1 MTGFVG
7 RKKELRRLEE
17 LCAAVDSE
25 EQGRSVVISAIDG
38 AGGVGKTAAF
48 AIHAAHSLVDTF
60 PDGQLFVDL
69 RGFDPRLP
77 PVTAGE
83 ALGHLLRGLGAD
95 IEHLHGGDIDAQSAL
110 YRSILAGR
118 RVLVVLDNAVSAE
131 QVRPLLPG
139 SAGCLALVTSRN
151 RLAALTARDGAVRLI
166 PSVLEPE
173 ESVELLRRI
182 LGTRIVDRAPEETRE
197 LAALCGHLPLALRI
211 AAERIASSGHDEL
224 ADVVG
229 QLRDERA
236 RLDALSLED
245 DESAA
250 VRAVFSWSYQTL
262 KPEHAHTFRLLGLHP
277 GVQFGVEDAAALL
290 QLHAGR
296 GAPAVRGADAPEPA
310 GADRPGPLPLPRP
323 GSGSTRPSAR
333 PGTRTPRP
341 RGPPS
346 NGCCAG
352 SSPPRWR
359 SARCWRPRSAK
370 SFPARSPRRLLLPLA
385 VRDYG
390 EAISW
395 ATRELGTLADLVRLA
410 AAQGFDALAVQLA
423 CALGALYHGTSRWTE
438 WLGVVEVGRLAAGR
452 IGEELGQARLDNDR
466 GVAYHFLGRHAEA
479 DDCHRRAVDI
489 LTRLDDPRIRPAVTV
504 NLTVA
509 YMMMGRHLDAL
520 PLLESARQTARAEGN
535 VLVEGGIR

>member
-1 MTGFVG
+1 
-7 RKKELRRLEE
+7 
-17 LCAAVDSE
+17 
-25 EQGRSVVISAIDG
+25 
-38 AGGVGKTAAF
+38 
-48 AIHAAHSLVDTF
+48 
-60 PDGQLFVDL
+60 
-69 RGFDPRLP
+69 
-77 PVTAGE
+77 
-83 ALGHLLRGLGAD
+83 
-95 IEHLHGGDIDAQSAL
+95 
-110 YRSILAGR
+110 
-118 RVLVVLDNAVSAE
+118 
-131 QVRPLLPG
+131 
-139 SAGCLALVTSRN
+139 
-151 RLAALTARDGAVRLI
+151 
-166 PSVLEPE
+166 
-173 ESVELLRRI
+173 
-182 LGTRIVDRAPEETRE
+182 
-197 LAALCGHLPLALRI
+197 LALRI

-290 QLHAGR
+290 GCTPAAARLRFEALMHRNLLEQTARDRYRFHDLIRIYAAECAARDEDPAAVRPALERLLHWFLASTLAVR
-296 GAPAVRGADAPEPA
+296 EVLAPALGEIVSGEIAAV
-310 GADRPGPLPLPRP
+310 LPP
-323 GSGSTRPSAR
+323 
-333 PGTRTPRP
+333 
-341 RGPPS
+341 
-346 NGCCAG
+346 
-352 SSPPRWR
+352 
-359 SARCWRPRSAK
+359 
-370 SFPARSPRRLLLPLA
+370 PLA

-410 AAQGFDALAVQLA
+410 ADQGFDALAGQLA

-452 IGEELGQARLDNDR
+452 IGDELGQARLDNDR

-479 DDCHRRAVDI
+479 DDCHRSAVDI

-520 PLLESARQTARAEGN
+520 PLLESARQTARAQGN
-535 VLVEGGIR
+535 VLVEAVVCDSLGAVLSNLGRHEDAVDLGRQAVALIRRTGVEHMLGHTLLQVGKSCLGAERPLEAAEYLDDALELWRGLGNVWGETNSMRALATARRQAGDPQRARELLLGAIDLLRESAYLTAYEREANEIRAMLAELSG